1 MTWLR
6 FRMDLSKK
14 PESDLVWGEL
24 SIMEGGATTQTFKVT
39 SGIAPHQHL
48 ASEHLKGRGPI
59 PACKAVGLNS
69 YFVRTT
75 PFFQPDT
82 IGIEGNFYYI
92 EPDPVKVRD
101 TQRGEFGIHFDA
113 NVPGSAGCIVFP
125 KPKEGDWQKFE
136 DFMSNYRQQGFSQIS
151 LVVEYN
157 HIDPPSPLRGT
168 PFFTVDDPTTGQ
180 TKFVNQPTNF
190 SGTATSQVEKV
201 IVTAGVADS
210 PKIFPVA
217 EVKPDE
223 TGAWSF
229 SDVLVSTG
237 KDRPFKFTAINSSG
251 GELQTT
257 EMKLTFVKA
266 GQAPLN
272 SGEVVFTINQPTD
285 GDQRRVN
292 SPVRFAGTATRQV
305 AKIVVNAGPGGP
317 FTVGQVEPSG
327 GTWAFEQVLLSPG
340 SDRPFTFTAFDS
352 SGVALQSLSI
362 NLTVIGGQADLSKI
376 PSIWKPAATPL
387 VPTLLKAFQKQG
399 IVSPVVLAYAAA
411 AVGRESSWNPRAEN
425 TTDAAARTGYPG
437 RGLAQVTWDFNYKA
451 VGNATGINFFA
462 DPDLMFDPHNSLRAK
477 AAFYQINGM
486 IPFIEAG
493 DFESAAGIYIA
504 GSRRF
509 RSSYTRNVA
518 ADTQDWLPVFKA

>member
-75 PFFQPDT
+75 PFFRPDT

-92 EPDPVKVRD
+92 EPDPVKIRD
-101 TQRGEFGIHFDA
+101 FQRGEFGIHFDA
-113 NVPGSAGCIVFP
+113 SVPGSAGCIVFSARS
-125 KPKEGDWQKFE
+125 DWRNFE
-136 DFMSNYRQQGFSQIS
+136 DFMSDYRQKGFSQIS

-157 HIDPPSPLRGT
+157 HIDPVVPTGAT
-168 PFFTVDDPTTGQ
+168 FFTVNDPTTGQ
-180 TKFVNQPTNF
+180 TKFVDQPTNF

-201 IVTAGVADS
+201 IVTAGVVDS
-210 PKIFPVA
+210 TRIFPVA

-237 KDRPFKFTAINSSG
+237 KDRPFKFTAIDSSG
-251 GELQTT
+251 RELQTT
-257 EMKLTFVKA
+257 EMKLTFMKA
-266 GQAPLN
+266 GQARLSP
-272 SGEVVFTINQPTD
+272 GEAVFTVEQPTD
-285 GDQRRVN
+285 GEQRRVN
-292 SPVRFAGTATRQV
+292 RPVRFAGTVTRQV

-340 SDRPFTFTAFDS
+340 SDRTFTFTAFDS
-352 SGVALQSLSI
+352 SGIALQSISI
-362 NLTVIGGQADLSKI
+362 NLTFIGGQADLSKI
-376 PSIWKPAATPL
+376 PSIWKSAATLL
-387 VPTLLKAFQKQG
+387 VPKLVEAFRDQG
-399 IVSPVVLAYAAA
+399 IVSPIVLAYAAA
-411 AVGRESSWNPRAEN
+411 AIGRESSWNPRAEN

-437 RGLAQVTWDFNYKA
+437 RGLAQITWDFNYKA
-451 VGNATGINFFA
+451 VGKATGIDFFG
-462 DPDLMFDPHNSLRAK
+462 DPDLMFIPYNSLRAK
-477 AAFYQINGM
+477 AAFYQINEM

-518 ADTQDWLPVFKA
+518 ADTQDWLSVFKA